1 MAVTVPD
8 TVRVWRVALD
18 QDGDPHRWLSHDER
32 ARAARFAAPEEGRR
46 FAVARAVL
54 RSVLGEVCGLAP
66 DEVVLGTEEGGRP
79 VIVPCDGRRPPD
91 FNLSHSG
98 RWALIAVAPPG
109 RRVGVDLEWEGRE
122 VDCLAMARTMFQP
135 AETRRL
141 EVLEGVRRRREFF
154 RLWTAKEAYVKADG
168 AGVAGLRAVL
178 VDGSRARSS
187 APSAGFP
194 AVLPVRWFA
203 AAPGYP
209 AALVVS
215 EGAAAPGY
223 PAALVVSGGAAGSGP
238 PELSDRFLES

>member
-1 MAVTVPD
+1 MAVTA
-8 TVRVWRVALD
+8 VRIWRAALD

-32 ARAARFAAPEEGRR
+32 ARATRYASPEEGRR

-54 RSVLGEVCGLAP
+54 RSVLGEACGLAP
-66 DEVVLGTEEGGRP
+66 DEVVLGTEAGGRP
-79 VIVPCDGRRPPD
+79 VVVPRDGGAPPD
-91 FNLSHSG
+91 FNVSHSG

-109 RRVGVDLEWEGRE
+109 CRVGVDLEWDGRD

-135 AETRRL
+135 AEAERL
-141 EVLEGVRRRREFF
+141 ALLDGVWRRREFF

-178 VDGSRARSS
+178 VDGTTARST

-194 AVLPVRWFA
+194 AELPVRWFA

-215 EGAAAPGY
+215 GGSAGTGIPEACALAP
-223 PAALVVSGGAAGSGP
+223 
-238 PELSDRFLES
+238 SDRFLDS

>member
-1 MAVTVPD
+1 MAVTA
-8 TVRVWRVALD
+8 VRLWRAALD

-32 ARAARFAAPEEGRR
+32 ARAARYASPEEGRR

-54 RSVLGEVCGLAP
+54 RSVLGEACGLAP
-66 DEVVLGTEEGGRP
+66 EEVVLGTEDGGRP
-79 VIVPCDGRRPPD
+79 IIVPCDEHPPPD

-109 RRVGVDLEWEGRE
+109 FRVGVDLEWDGRD

-135 AETRRL
+135 AEFRRL
-141 EVLEGVRRRREFF
+141 AVLDGVARRREFF

-178 VDGSRARSS
+178 VDGATARSS

-194 AVLPVRWFA
+194 AALPVRWFA

-215 EGAAAPGY
+215 GGG
-223 PAALVVSGGAAGSGP
+223 SGGPSGP
-238 PELSDRFLES
+238 LVPADRFLES